1 MITLALALAFAQP
14 TEAPEAPS
22 DLQAMRS
29 AALSWQ
35 DCTIREAEPMAL
47 KTAELADT
55 IVTAAMAFCWSEE
68 KHTVMATEMYLAT
81 EHGTEGGADGVM
93 RSLKDTWRATLIA
106 AIIKMRA
113 QQK

>member
-1 MITLALALAFAQP
+1 MAGLHDPRGRTHGAQDRRI
-14 TEAPEAPS
+14 S
-22 DLQAMRS
+22 GH
-29 AALSWQ
+29 
-35 DCTIREAEPMAL
+35 
-47 KTAELADT
+47 

-81 EHGTEGGADGVM
+81 EPGTEGGADGVM
-93 RSLKDTWRATLIA
+93 RSLKDAWRATLIA